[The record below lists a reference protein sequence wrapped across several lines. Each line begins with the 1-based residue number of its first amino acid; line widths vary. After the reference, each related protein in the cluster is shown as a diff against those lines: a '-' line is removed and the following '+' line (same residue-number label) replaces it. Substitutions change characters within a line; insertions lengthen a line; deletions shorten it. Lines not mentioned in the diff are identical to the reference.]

1 MAGINATYDGSL
13 DPKARDAIKDMI
25 NTINSTL
32 PTRDVNL
39 HVTSNISQVS
49 RGNWTDAL
57 NAANH
62 TSTKSVKNDTLF
74 VNKNFDYSQF
84 AVIDV
89 QSWMHEL
96 VHVAFPNVAGTVKGH
111 EELHEEE
118 FYEKLALVSD
128 LVGVKFSASDLG
140 KWVQQLKAL
149 GLPDK
154 SIQAIVEDYADTNPA
169 NDVHCF
175 LADTPILLAD
185 GTEKPIQEIAPGD
198 MVMSFDPKANSGLG
212 GRKPGRV
219 RRTFRNTTRQV
230 IDLRGLRI
238 ELRAIWS
245 CQTTAHGSGLP
256 TCCGRIAPSSRIA
269 RTARC
274 WCEPGPVR

>member
-1 MAGINATYDGSL
+1 ML
-13 DPKARDAIKDMI
+13 
-25 NTINSTL
+25 
-32 PTRDVNL
+32 
-39 HVTSNISQVS
+39 
-49 RGNWTDAL
+49 
-57 NAANH
+57 
-62 TSTKSVKNDTLF
+62 
-74 VNKNFDYSQF
+74 
-84 AVIDV
+84 
-89 QSWMHEL
+89 
-96 VHVAFPNVAGTVKGH
+96 FPNVAGTVKGR

-128 LVGVKFSASDLG
+128 LFGSKFSASDLG

-212 GRKPGRV
+212 AAEARSRPPHLP
-219 RRTFRNTTRQV
+219 QHH
-230 IDLRGLRI
+230 
-238 ELRAIWS
+238 A
-245 CQTTAHGSGLP
+245 SGHRFARP
-256 TCCGRIAPSSRIA
+256 ADHSGPS
-269 RTARC
+269 
-274 WCEPGPVR
+274 GPVRQRHMAQICRRAAAG